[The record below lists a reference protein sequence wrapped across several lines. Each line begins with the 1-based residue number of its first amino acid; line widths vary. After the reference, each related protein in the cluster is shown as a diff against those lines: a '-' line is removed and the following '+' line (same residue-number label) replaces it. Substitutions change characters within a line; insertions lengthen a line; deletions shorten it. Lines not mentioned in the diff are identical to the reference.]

1 MKFLVFLIGVV
12 YPFFHPAP
20 LYYFVRDFEILDQPD
35 RNLNDLLNLDFV
47 EDKSGPAWHIYGKR
61 LLENRRSNRVFK
73 INLLRLQ
80 LSPLFCKPLFLRG
93 PLFCAIFS
101 FLNNKKEAPTK
112 YWGLRFR
119 SFIFDVY

>member
-73 INLLRLQ
+73 INLLRLEFG
-80 LSPLFCKPLFLRG
+80 PLFCIPLFLRG
-93 PLFCAIFS
+93 PLFCAILS
-101 FLNNKKEAPTK
+101 SRNKKKGVLLSIE
-112 YWGLRFR
+112 
-119 SFIFDVY
+119 D

>member
-73 INLLRLQ
+73 INLLRLE
-80 LSPLFCKPLFLRG
+80 LSPLFCIPLIFLMSN
-93 PLFCAIFS
+93 LFCAIFS
-101 FLNNKKEAPTK
+101 FRNIKRSPYYA
-112 YWGLRFR
+112 FR
-119 SFIFDVY
+119 IQILHI

>member
-20 LYYFVRDFEILDQPD
+20 LYYFVRDFEILDQPE

-73 INLLRLQ
+73 IKRGFG
-80 LSPLFCKPLFLRG
+80 SFLIG
-93 PLFCAIFS
+93 PLFCNIFS
-101 FLNNKKEAPTK
+101 FRNNKIRAPSI
-112 YWGLRFR
+112 Y
-119 SFIFDVY
+119 